1 MSKMYYALVDKY
13 GRIVSVVKTKNKK
26 KHLVEKMLQRVSEE
40 QVRELLKNGIIIE
53 EI

>member
-1 MSKMYYALVDKY
+1 MYYALVDKY
-13 GRIVSVVKTKNKK
+13 GRIVSVVKSKTKK

-40 QVRELLKNGIIIE
+40 QVKQLLKTGIIIT

>member
-1 MSKMYYALVDKY
+1 MKMYYALVDKY
-13 GRIVSVVKTKNKK
+13 GRIVSVVKSKTKK

-40 QVRELLKNGIIIE
+40 QVKQLLKTGIIIT